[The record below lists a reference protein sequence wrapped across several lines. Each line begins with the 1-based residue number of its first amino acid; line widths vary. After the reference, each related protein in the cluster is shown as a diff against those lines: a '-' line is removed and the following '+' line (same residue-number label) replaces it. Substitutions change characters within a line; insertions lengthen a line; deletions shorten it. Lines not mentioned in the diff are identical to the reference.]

1 MSPSPLPVEA
11 EDGAHR
17 ADRAVLWRPPVAGVE
32 VLHAFFRRHRYA
44 RHAHEGMTLA
54 LVDSGAAAFECAGRE
69 HVVPAGAAFVIRP
82 GEPHTGRAATPE
94 GYRYRVLYVEP
105 GFAGE
110 MLGSPTATSRL
121 PDSGRLPG
129 ARLVRSLAR
138 AHDALASHASA
149 LARETAL
156 LDVGRALADQVS
168 AGSDRVDPAGRMTR
182 VARTARDYLHAHPD
196 EDITLGRLA
205 RICGVSVHHLVRTFS
220 ASVGMS
226 PHAYQTQLRVWR
238 ARTLLFEGVRPVDVA
253 HRTGF
258 YDQAHFTRVFKR
270 HTGVT
275 PGRFLRGDTG
285 LSGSRTRG

>member
-1 MSPSPLPVEA
+1 MSSSPLPIES
-11 EDGAHR
+11 ESGSHR
-17 ADRAVLWRPPVAGVE
+17 ADQAVLWRPPVAGIE

-105 GFAGE
+105 DFVGE
-110 MLGSPTATSRL
+110 MLGSTAVISRL
-121 PDSGRLPG
+121 PDSERLSS
-129 ARLVRSLAR
+129 ARLVHSLAR
-138 AHDALASHASA
+138 AHDALTSYASA

-156 LDVGRALADQVS
+156 LDVGRALAEQVS
-168 AGSDRVDPAGRMTR
+168 TGSDHVEPGGRMTR
-182 VARTARDYLHAHPD
+182 VTRTALDYLHTHSD
-196 EDITLGRLA
+196 EDVTLKELA
-205 RICGVSVHHLVRTFS
+205 RICGVGVHHLIRTFS
-220 ASVGMS
+220 ASMGMP

-238 ARTLLFEGVRPVDVA
+238 ARTLLFEGVQPADVA

-275 PGRFLRGDTG
+275 PGQFLRSETG
-285 LSGSRTRG
+285 PSR